1 MVSLIQGN
9 WRFFS
14 VSAYRLV
21 AGNDDPKYVPI
32 SPMDEDLLKADSGWN
47 PFPKEPLY
55 PKFDRRFPLTRE
67 INASI
72 QVHVSV
78 TRCWNKKLP
87 KFAQILQKLSRFYKS
102 CRDFYK
108 SCPDLTKA
116 AQIFTKVAHILQKLP
131 KFSKQKLPRFLQK
144 LPRSLQKLP
153 KFYKSW
159 PDFYKS
165 CPNFPKFVRKVA
177 TAVFT
182 CKWCFSK

>member
-87 KFAQILQKLSRFYKS
+87 KFAQILQKLPRFLQKLP
-102 CRDFYK
+102 RFDK
-108 SCPDLTKA
+108 SCPDLYKSCPYFTKVAQIFQKKVAEIITKA
-116 AQIFTKVAHILQKLP
+116 AQIFTKVAQILQKLARFLQKLP
-131 KFSKQKLPRFLQK
+131 KFSK
-144 LPRSLQKLP
+144 
-153 KFYKSW
+153 
-159 PDFYKS
+159 S
-165 CPNFPKFVRKVA
+165 C
-177 TAVFT
+177 
-182 CKWCFSK
+182 S

>member
-87 KFAQILQKLSRFYKS
+87 KFAQILQKL
-102 CRDFYK
+102 
-108 SCPDLTKA
+108 
-116 AQIFTKVAHILQKLP
+116 
-131 KFSKQKLPRFLQK
+131 PRFLQK